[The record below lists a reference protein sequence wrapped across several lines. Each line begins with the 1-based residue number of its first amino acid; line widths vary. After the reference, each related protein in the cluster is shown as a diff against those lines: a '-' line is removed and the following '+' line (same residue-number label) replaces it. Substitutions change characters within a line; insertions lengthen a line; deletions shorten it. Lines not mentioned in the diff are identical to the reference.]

1 MKKNFSLFPFHLSP
15 KRGFTLIEL
24 LVVIVIISILAT
36 LLMVNFIGVRQ
47 RGRDAQR
54 KSDIRQIQSA
64 LELYRADNG
73 DYPTTAAY
81 QAIVCAAQF
90 ATANAVYIKKM
101 PCDPSSAAKYSYN
114 FDASGAYTL
123 YACLEN
129 GNDINK
135 DSATQ
140 GTCTTASLPSS
151 FTVNA
156 P

>member
-1 MKKNFSLFPFHLSP
+1 MKKNFSLFPFQFSP
-15 KRGFTLIEL
+15 KNGFTLIEL

-54 KSDIRQIQSA
+54 KSDLRQIQSA
-64 LELYRADNG
+64 LELYRADKG

-81 QAIVCAAQF
+81 NAVTCLNQF
-90 ATANAVYIKKM
+90 ADSGAIYINKM
-101 PCDPSSAAKYSYN
+101 PCDPKSGAKYSYN
-114 FDASGAYTL
+114 FDGSGAYTL

-129 GNDINK
+129 LNDINK
-135 DSATQ
+135 DPSVQT
-140 GTCTTASLPSS
+140 TCNTAGLSS